1 MNKYAW
7 WALALSLT
15 LHLVSVLAEPMLNWL
30 SYRQIA
36 DPVLKKTARQ
46 LASQSLDHLD
56 TPDPLSKV
64 KAVEQ
69 QMVLLQ
75 PVAVRQSEPATTDHT
90 ASRARQ
96 RKLAAEAASQVTQ
109 ENASVNT
116 ASVAASIASS
126 VTAEGLAASESAAL
140 AAANMLQSAD
150 MQTTAASQAST
161 VKLLSGADK
170 ASGAQRASAT
180 LAKRADPGKTDPIK
194 IDREAAKRFPREVK
208 IEYRYLGF
216 PAYLHWKLEAGR
228 YDLQLDVPIPGH
240 ARRFISRGKID
251 KHGVMPEQFV
261 EYRKQFATPKFD
273 VRFDWEKAEVTLSE
287 GENHKVEPFAAG
299 DQDLMSAALH
309 LALMGGS
316 QPKYEMALFSGR
328 KRYPEVQF
336 ELKGEAQL
344 TIGGKEIPALL
355 MSSRTGERQVD
366 FWLAPDWHN
375 LPVRMVLN
383 FGKDGTYDLS
393 AYNLTLDGK
402 KVLEWVNPN
411 AHSQRR
417 P

>member
-1 MNKYAW
+1 MSKYAW

-15 LHLVSVLAEPMLNWL
+15 LHLVSVLAEPVLNWL

-56 TPDPLSKV
+56 TPDQLPKV

-69 QMVLLQ
+69 QVVFLQ
-75 PVAVRQSEPATTDHT
+75 PAAVRQAEPATSARSVTK
-90 ASRARQ
+90 ARQ
-96 RKLAAEAASQVTQ
+96 RKLAAEAASQVVQ
-109 ENASVNT
+109 EGTPST
-116 ASVAASIASS
+116 DAASAPTAITSS
-126 VTAEGLAASESAAL
+126 ITANDSDGLAASEPVAL
-140 AAANMLQSAD
+140 AAVNVLQSAGIALA
-150 MQTTAASQAST
+150 AASQASA
-161 VKLLSGADK
+161 VKALLGTEK
-170 ASGAQRASAT
+170 ASSVQRASAA
-180 LAKRADPGKTDPIK
+180 LAKRIDPTK
-194 IDREAAKRFPREVK
+194 IDREAAKLFPREVK

-251 KHGVMPEQFV
+251 KQGVMPEQFV
-261 EYRKQFATPKFD
+261 EYRKQFTTPKFD
-273 VRFDWEKAEVTLSE
+273 VRFDWERAEVTLSE
-287 GENHKVEPFAAG
+287 GENQKVEPFAAG

-344 TIGGKEIPALL
+344 KIGGKEIPALL

-411 AHSQRR
+411 TQGQRR